1 MMKRFHV
8 IIASSMLA
16 LFFLLFIIYETF
28 STINSQIASTALSLI
43 ELLGVVGIIGAIAFL
58 AGLRQP
64 DTTYGNAHFA
74 TPQEIQ
80 HSGFVAEQESLVV
93 GESKRLLVGIPPHK
107 QHEHVLLVA
116 TTGAGKSTG
125 IIIPAILSETGRR
138 GIFVNDMKGE
148 LYQKTAGALSLH
160 LPVSLFSPTRPQ
172 ASTHYNPLAH
182 IQSQE
187 DAEDLAACWTENTGL
202 SREPYYNQIA
212 HLLLT
217 AAVLHTVDT
226 EPGAP
231 FSRLADLLSR
241 TTFDQIRT
249 VLTKSKS
256 TRARD
261 IASAF
266 ITSIGQDAKL
276 AGGIMSAMATRF
288 LIMKNP
294 TLRTI
299 TSSEADPQRNIDF
312 QRLAETPEAL
322 FLSIPANDT
331 RRLRPVTSL
340 LIMQLMNSLAKRQNG
355 KPFVLYMDELA
366 NIGKIPHYAEH
377 ISLVRDQGIALIQA
391 IQNFSQ
397 LHATYDRE
405 DAQTIIANSTT
416 KIFYPGMGKPE
427 CEYASQLL
435 GTTTVALKSQ
445 RISPDRSETSS
456 QSVTKRPLMN
466 PEEIRQ
472 LPRGNLIVVSGNLPP
487 MLVRNTPYYEQET
500 LLELADRALQEL
512 PAPPT
517 LLIDPGSNVWPT
529 P

>member
-1 MMKRFHV
+1 
-8 IIASSMLA
+8 
-16 LFFLLFIIYETF
+16 
-28 STINSQIASTALSLI
+28 
-43 ELLGVVGIIGAIAFL
+43 
-58 AGLRQP
+58 
-64 DTTYGNAHFA
+64 
-74 TPQEIQ
+74 
-80 HSGFVAEQESLVV
+80 
-93 GESKRLLVGIPPHK
+93 
-107 QHEHVLLVA
+107 VLLIA

-125 IIIPAILSETGRR
+125 IIIPGILSETGRR

-249 VLTKSKS
+249 ILTKSKS

-266 ITSIGQDAKL
+266 INSIGQDAKL

-299 TSSEADPQRNIDF
+299 TSTEPDPQRNIDF
-312 QRLAETPEAL
+312 QRLAHTPEAL
-322 FLSIPANDT
+322 FLSIPASDT

-472 LPRGNLIVVSGNLPP
+472 LKRGDLIVVSGNLAP

-500 LLELADRALQEL
+500 LVELADLPVREL

-517 LLIDPGSNVWPT
+517 SLINPRSNVWPT
-529 P
+529 PYMFMDQWYERLI